1 MVIISNATK
10 ASVFARSREINIMKY
25 VGATDSYI
33 RGPFIMEGVMLGILS
48 AVIAFFVSQWTYEGL
63 MSAIS
68 SSASAISANIGL
80 MKFTDLWGK
89 LLGAYLVLGGVIGA
103 FGSSISVRR
112 YLNV

>member
-1 MVIISNATK
+1 
-10 ASVFARSREINIMKY
+10 MKF

-33 RGPFIMEGVMLGILS
+33 RGPFVMEGIMIGILS

-63 MSAIS
+63 MAAIS

-80 MKFTDLWGK
+80 MKFRDIWSA
-89 LLGAYLVLGGVIGA
+89 LLTSYLVLGGVIGA
-103 FGSSISVRR
+103 FGSAISTKR